1 MVEEINYSNATQVFV
16 GYKLVNDPT
25 TNELSYIKKIF
36 EDTTQNIF
44 IPIDESNSDYME
56 YQRWVSDGNTAEAA
70 DPSPD
75 AE

>member
-1 MVEEINYSNATQVFV
+1 MVDETNYSSATQVFV
-16 GYKLVNDPT
+16 KYKLVNDPVT
-25 TNELSYIKKIF
+25 GNLSYIKKIF

-44 IPIDESNSDYME
+44 ISIDESNSDYME

-75 AE
+75 AD

>member
-1 MVEEINYSNATQVFV
+1 MVDEINYSNATKVFV
-16 GYKLVNDPT
+16 KYKLVNDPI

-36 EDTTQNIF
+36 EDVTQNIY
-44 IPIDESNSDYME
+44 ISIDESNSDYTE

-75 AE
+75 AD

>member
-1 MVEEINYSNATQVFV
+1 MVDEINYSNATKVFV
-16 GYKLVNDPT
+16 KYKLVNDPI

-36 EDTTQNIF
+36 EDVTQNIY
-44 IPIDESNSDYME
+44 ISIDESNSDYIE